1 MANTKAQIDVV
12 VTGLAALDN
21 LDKKITGV
29 GKVFGGLRAQIA
41 GLGLAAFA
49 RSALLTADA
58 INDIS
63 DSTGVALGR
72 IKELQMALQEAGGQS
87 EKAGDLLNV
96 FSRKIDEA
104 ASGSMKAQ
112 MQFRNLGVSLTDL
125 EQNDT
130 ATVLDQIF
138 LGISQ
143 LNGPTAQA
151 AALMEMFGKG
161 AKGVAAAKLYE
172 TFLAARGEGDK
183 YAETIK
189 RAGDLQGQ
197 FDRAV
202 SNLKFIFLE
211 AFSPAIQKLVEVSD
225 YLSKNKTLVSELIV
239 LFKVLGITLAAVFG
253 TGVLLAF
260 VRTVGTIGRGIAALP
275 AAFTAISSAAAG
287 TGAAL
292 AGAGGAGRV
301 AFGALFTASGA
312 VMKSLRAVAVLV
324 GGVGTAILAAGTL
337 FDDFASQA
345 NNALARII
353 EGIGSLLGVL
363 AGGAVGAAFGSAFG
377 PVGTIL
383 GGIAGAF
390 GGDKLSDA
398 VGIPDLIA
406 KARQAREETERLAK
420 QTKDAAKARTDFA
433 ATDPR
438 RIDLQSGGGGT
449 ATSGPSGVKVD
460 TSQMDAQVKA
470 VKAIG
475 DEYAKN
481 VGRTIEQINLE
492 TQLIGQGKVQSEILR
507 AQLEQ
512 QNRNKDAITQLKQER
527 DKLNKSETA
536 PEVFAAYDATIAK
549 LEKAL
554 SLDKERL
561 STAINQQ
568 NVQQLSDKLLGYS
581 LAGQEAAEKNI
592 QNLQDQ
598 KRKNTLPDIQARYQ
612 DITNAI
618 RDSAQAAIRAEEAE
632 LPRGQKLSQQRIDQI
647 YEAMT
652 VKIKEQ
658 KQAIDELVASEEQR
672 KFSNFVLKEQ
682 QNLQSEL
689 NKATDDYNKMFL
701 SETERRMYDIRSA
714 ARDRAK
720 AEVDSLEASRGQ
732 KLTTAERLALEKQYY
747 EEAIKGSEEL
757 NAQLEKNRIAS
768 RSFEYGWKKA
778 FEEYVDD
785 ATNAAKY
792 AQSIFQKATT
802 GMEDLIVNFAKTG
815 KFEFKSFMNSI
826 LEDLLRSQVRQL
838 MAQIFNIGGSTGG
851 AGGFFGGVGKLLGFA
866 NGGIIPTNNPVLVG
880 ERGPEL
886 ISGAAGRNVT
896 PNSALGGGNY
906 VTYNINAV
914 DALSFKQLV
923 ASDPAFLYAV
933 TQQGAKT
940 VPQTRR

>member
-12 VTGLAALDN
+12 VTGLAALDK
-21 LDKKITGV
+21 LDKKISDV
-29 GKVFGGLRAQIA
+29 SKVFGGLKTKLA

-49 RSALLTADA
+49 RAALQTADQ
-58 INDIS
+58 IS
-63 DSTGVALGR
+63 DLSDATGIAVGR
-72 IKELQMALQEAGGQS
+72 IKELQGALNAAGGS
-87 EKAGDLLNV
+87 GDKADAMLNT
-96 FSRKIDEA
+96 FARKLDEA

-138 LGISQ
+138 QGISK
-143 LNGPTAQA
+143 LNSPTAEA

-161 AKGVAAAKLYE
+161 ARGVAAAKLYE
-172 TFLAARGEGDK
+172 SFLAARGSGDQ
-183 YAETIK
+183 YSESIK
-189 RAGDLQGQ
+189 RAGELQDN
-197 FDRAV
+197 FNKAI
-202 SNLKFIFLE
+202 SNLKLIFLE
-211 AFSPAIQKLVEVSD
+211 AFSPAIQKLNELSD
-225 YLSKNKTLVSELIV
+225 YFSKNKTAVNDLIV
-239 LFKVLGITLAAVFG
+239 AVKVLGVVLAAVFG

-260 VRTVGTIGRGIAALP
+260 VRTIGVIGRGVAALP
-275 AAFTAISSAAAG
+275 AAFTAISSAASG
-287 TGAAL
+287 TSVAL
-292 AGAGGAGRV
+292 AGAGTAGRT
-301 AFGALFTASGA
+301 AFGALFTAAGA
-312 VMKSLRAVAVLV
+312 VMKSLRAVAVIV
-324 GGVGTAILAAGTL
+324 GGVGTAIVAAGTL

-383 GGIAGAF
+383 GGLAGAYA
-390 GGDKLSDA
+390 GDKLSDA

-438 RIDLQSGGGGT
+438 RVDIQGGAG
-449 ATSGPSGVKVD
+449 AGPSGVKVD

-492 TQLIGQGKVQSEILR
+492 TQLIGQSKLQSEILR

-512 QNRNKDAITQLKQER
+512 QNKNKDAITQLKQER

-554 SLDKERL
+554 TLDQERL
-561 STAINQQ
+561 STAIKQQ

-592 QNLQDQ
+592 QSLQDQ
-598 KRKNTLPDIQARYQ
+598 KRKNTLPDIQARYE
-612 DITNAI
+612 DITIAI
-618 RDSAQAAIRAEEAE
+618 RDSAQAAIKAEEAE
-632 LPRGQKLSQQRIDQI
+632 LTRGQKLSEQRIKEI

-652 VKIKEQ
+652 VKVKEQ

-682 QNLQSEL
+682 QSLQSEL

-701 SETERRMYDIRSA
+701 SETERRMYDIKSA

-720 AEVDSLEASRGQ
+720 SEVDSLEASRGQ
-732 KLTTAERLALEKQYY
+732 KMTISERLALEKQYY

-757 NAQLEKNRIAS
+757 NTQLEKNRVAS
-768 RSFEYGWKKA
+768 RSFEYGWKSA
-778 FEEYVDD
+778 FEEYVND

-838 MAQIFNIGGSTGG
+838 MAQVFNIGGSTGG
-851 AGGFFGGVGKLLGFA
+851 AGGFFGGIGKLLGFA